1 MKQPI
6 EASKNITKLLK
17 EKLDNASEY
26 ADQSEMGDTIRS
38 KTSKRDEG
46 ANHPKKK
53 LYDLI
58 YKVMKTQNEDLSP
71 EKRNELVES
80 ELI

>member
-1 MKQPI
+1 
-6 EASKNITKLLK
+6 
-17 EKLDNASEY
+17 
-26 ADQSEMGDTIRS
+26 MGDTIRS
-38 KTSKRDEG
+38 KASKKEEQD
-46 ANHPKKK
+46 HPKKK

>member
-6 EASKNITKLLK
+6 ETSKNLTKLLK

-26 ADQSEMGDTIRS
+26 VDQSELGDTIVS
-38 KTSKRDEG
+38 KTSKREEEQ
-46 ANHPKKK
+46 HPKKK

-58 YKVMKTQNEDLSP
+58 FKVMKT
-71 EKRNELVES
+71 
-80 ELI
+80 

>member
-38 KTSKRDEG
+38 KTSKRDVG